1 MGTII
6 YPFGAA
12 STLAI
17 PTAKQASASYELA
30 NMFNIL
36 SIPTIDNRDFKLT
49 ITFDD
54 DLPVGAIMNI
64 RTYIAK
70 GTGVYFATGSLTPK
84 AAGFKIGVADADG
97 TGHWSTSFFYDGVGL
112 VPYSIV
118 NLVAGKL
125 TTRGV

>member
-12 STLAI
+12 STLAR
-17 PTAKQASASYELA
+17 PTAKQALASYELA

-36 SIPTIDNRDFKLT
+36 SIPTIDNRKMKLT

-54 DLPVGAIMNI
+54 DLPVGAILNI

-70 GTGVYFATGSLTPK
+70 GTGIRFATGSLTPK
-84 AAGFKIGVADADG
+84 AAGFTIGEADAKG
-97 TGHWSTSFFYDGVGL
+97 TGHWSVSMFYDGTGL
-112 VPYSIV
+112 LPNDLSI
-118 NLVAGKL
+118 
-125 TTRGV
+125 